1 MSNSSFT
8 PRNILLF
15 GATGTIGR
23 FILDAIVSARSEFDR
38 VVVFT
43 SSAAAAGTPK
53 AAVLDDLAANK
64 GVEVIRGDIA
74 DEKAVEEAY
83 RGIDTVISCLGRTA
97 IAAQIP
103 LIKLAA
109 APGSSVRW
117 FLPSEYGTDIKYGP
131 SSAHEKPHQQK
142 LKVRAYLEE
151 DDAVRKSGLKYT
163 YVVTGPYA
171 DMYMRGLPA
180 GREAGGWDVRAR
192 KATLLERDA
201 PVSLTTMKDVGTL
214 VLATLRHPTASFN
227 RALRVNSFTTTPA
240 AIQAEFER
248 QTGGSPWSDVQ
259 VTSLAR
265 LRELEQEAWDKSRPE
280 ATVLTLRRIWTEG
293 GTLYEKRDNEVI
305 GDPPMMTL
313 EEIVAQLVKEAE

>member
-83 RGIDTVISCLGRTA
+83 RGVYCRKKNTIKTLSMGETAIYITTFLPGIDTVISCLGRTA

-201 PVSLTTMKDVGTL
+201 PVSLTTMKEYV
-214 VLATLRHPTASFN
+214 
-227 RALRVNSFTTTPA
+227 
-240 AIQAEFER
+240 
-248 QTGGSPWSDVQ
+248 
-259 VTSLAR
+259 
-265 LRELEQEAWDKSRPE
+265 
-280 ATVLTLRRIWTEG
+280 
-293 GTLYEKRDNEVI
+293 
-305 GDPPMMTL
+305 
-313 EEIVAQLVKEAE
+313 